1 MSLKL
6 DKCVINDQVLSR
18 VRNPK
23 KVFRAWKEGW
33 EKVETEKQDAV
44 IAARLARK
52 NGGIQWLDL
61 DNENRIVACHS
72 TKIHWKR
79 ERKRRDNTN
88 HTGCCVLAT
97 SSGNDADESDPEE
110 QEDACWYFL
119 ERNVEFYTL
128 VVACYKA
135 NPNVDAS
142 VD

>member
-1 MSLKL
+1 MLQQSSHK
-6 DKCVINDQVLSR
+6 D
-18 VRNPK
+18 
-23 KVFRAWKEGW
+23 
-33 EKVETEKQDAV
+33 
-44 IAARLARK
+44 RLAREH
-52 NGGIQWLDL
+52 GGIKWNDPE
-61 DNENRIVACHS
+61 NENGLVMPHS

-110 QEDACWYFL
+110 QEDDCWYFL

-135 NPNVDAS
+135 NPDVNIDVHQKDGAS
-142 VD
+142 DSE